1 MNVGETWRDWKIEEL
16 LGRGSFGQV
25 YKAVR
30 REMGHSYYSALKVIN
45 IPNSKSEYYA
55 LKNQGMTDAEIDAYF
70 RDTAQYFSSE
80 LKMMD
85 EFKGHSNI
93 VSYETHLIEKNP
105 DGIGWTIYIQMEL
118 LTPFYKYAQNTPLN
132 EADVIKLGVD
142 ICTALDMFGKNKI
155 VHRSVTPSNIFV
167 SNLGGYK
174 LGEFEIDPQRGKSNL
189 GFSKYRAPDVYLG
202 KAQDSRSDI
211 YSLGIVMYSLLNCM
225 CVPFLPL
232 PPQQISA
239 NDMQQAINKRNNGEI
254 IPPPCSGSSELA
266 AVVLRACAFE
276 PRDRYQSASEMKKA
290 LLGISKKRITADYS
304 AESAV
309 SKRKKKKLI
318 IAASAAALSLIILSV
333 AVTGIILSG
342 QNRGAVVDT
351 VERNSL
357 VMAGKTDDIKNWSYL
372 KSIKAVEKGFAGLKN
387 DGTVIT
393 SGSSKCLNGVGNW
406 HNIKEIAAGENY
418 LIGLM
423 ENGKVVESSSG
434 ENLSV
439 YGWED
444 VETISAGYDHCVG
457 LKKDGTVVAA
467 GSNEKGQCSVEG
479 WTDIVAVAAGARFT
493 VGLKKDGTV
502 VAAGNNDNSQLD
514 VGSWSNITA
523 VSAGRYHTVGLK
535 SDGTVIFVGDNSA
548 NQGDISGWTDITAIA
563 AGNDHTVGL
572 KKDGTVVAA
581 GNNYSGQCSVDDW
594 NNIKAIDAGA
604 NITVGTK

>member
-93 VSYETHLIEKNP
+93 VSYETHLIEKN
-105 DGIGWTIYIQMEL
+105 QMEL

-142 ICTALDMFGKNKI
+142 ICTALDMFGKNNI

-189 GFSKYRAPDVYLG
+189 GFSKYRAPEVYLG

-225 CVPFLPL
+225 RVPFLPL

-276 PRDRYQSASEMKKA
+276 PRDRYQSAAEMKKA
-290 LLGISKKRITADYS
+290 LLR
-304 AESAV
+304 
-309 SKRKKKKLI
+309 KKLI
-318 IAASAAALSLIILSV
+318 IAASAAVLTLIILSV

-563 AGNDHTVGL
+563 AGNDHTLEQYKSNRRRSKHNRRNKVRIRRA
-572 KKDGTVVAA
+572 K
-581 GNNYSGQCSVDDW
+581 
-594 NNIKAIDAGA
+594 
-604 NITVGTK
+604 